1 MTFNEDKYNE
11 DVNAYFEKLKEL
23 VTNEELVELFKT
35 WPSKKDYYEPDE
47 IKEQDENSIDSSS
60 EERE

>member
-35 WPSKKDYYEPDE
+35 WPDKKDYWVEDEEPKDE
-47 IKEQDENSIDSSS
+47 KDD
-60 EERE
+60 

>member
-1 MTFNEDKYNE
+1 MTFNEEQYTA

-35 WPSKKDYYEPDE
+35 WPDKKDYYEPDE
-47 IKEQDENSIDSSS
+47 IKKEEPKENEYDM
-60 EERE
+60 